1 MSCYDPFLCHLNLW
15 GLFYPELHSV
25 FQHQVWSQLV
35 YHLECPEYGNA
46 NGCLSHHS
54 APISIKWQ
62 ETCWAYPWSTKND
75 NYSTSTDTT
84 SLRIFWTTMNCDNL
98 ITSHSTIRKQW
109 DCLKS
114 LLTRTQIWTMKVLQ
128 SFLLSYNFKQYL
140 KFCSN
145 LRPNHM
151 STTIGI
157 CKLIRV
163 SGCSKRS

>member
-1 MSCYDPFLCHLNLW
+1 MLWSVLVSFEPLGFVLPRTSFCISASSLITTRVSLGMPWIWKCQWLSLPSFCPYINQMAGNLL
-15 GLFYPELHSV
+15 G
-25 FQHQVWSQLV
+25 
-35 YHLECPEYGNA
+35 
-46 NGCLSHHS
+46 
-54 APISIKWQ
+54 ISMINQ
-62 ETCWAYPWSTKND
+62 ND

-114 LLTRTQIWTMKVLQ
+114 LLTRAQIWIMKVLQ
-128 SFLLSYNFKQYL
+128 SFLLSYDFKQYL

-145 LRPNHM
+145 LGPNHM
-151 STTIGI
+151 SITIGI